1 MFFLLRFALEV
12 AMCNLFFKYF
22 IKQKKNILFL
32 IIIIIIGTVIS
43 SISKI
48 ENNKNK
54 EEQIYSKERVIDIF
68 KEEIKEVDKD
78 LENDNISDEE
88 KTELNNIKKR
98 KTKII
103 NGYEEIIQDI
113 KTENWQALYESEL
126 KHSLD
131 SNGNFALKGFRT
143 NGIDYAANQLTAEIT
158 YKILKYL
165 KENNI
170 PSAHPLYLE
179 KTEFEQ
185 PRTSEESKLL
195 DYYSKKTLIGT
206 SHRLWDFFTNN
217 LVLIYTFIIV
227 VTFGILFSKL
237 EESQNKTIRFLR
249 TSGASKFRIV
259 SSGLFTGGILT
270 IILGLLIPAIFFGI
284 EFLISGS
291 SSFKYPIATYIVKS
305 DYFSLLSFGYKIVPI
320 SDVLIKS
327 SILFLFYGIFIFLVT
342 SAISTFVKSSV
353 KSVILS
359 FGLIATLQMFNKWYN
374 PFSYWRVGKIAD
386 GSINILSKTITY
398 SFDKSCKILA
408 IGICILTIL
417 LICIAFI
424 QDRRRNGYA

>member
-1 MFFLLRFALEV
+1 MIDEGKIGINKIFNRWSHHARQETAEKLEKGSK
-12 AMCNLFFKYF
+12 NNFDF
-22 IKQKKNILFL
+22 ITSFN
-32 IIIIIIGTVIS
+32 
-43 SISKI
+43 
-48 ENNKNK
+48 
-54 EEQIYSKERVIDIF
+54 ERT
-68 KEEIKEVDKD
+68 
-78 LENDNISDEE
+78 NE
-88 KTELNNIKKR
+88 KTKR
-98 KTKII
+98 DSCDRTKNRNEDNFGKILSI
-103 NGYEEIIQDI
+103 VDFENEDI
-113 KTENWQALYESEL
+113 KTENWQVLYEDEL
-126 KHSLD
+126 KRSLD
-131 SNGNFALKGFRT
+131 SNGNFTLKGFRT
-143 NGIDYAANQLTAEIT
+143 NGIDYTANQLTAEIT

-165 KENNI
+165 TENDL

-270 IILGLLIPAIFFGI
+270 IILGLLIPTIFFGI

-291 SSFKYPIATYIVKS
+291 SSFKYPITTYIVKS
-305 DYFSLLSFGYKIVPI
+305 DYYSLMSFGYKIVPI
-320 SDVLIKS
+320 SDILTKS
-327 SILFLFYGIFIFLVT
+327 LILFLLYGLFIFLFT

-386 GSINILSKTITY
+386 GSINILSKTVTY
-398 SFDKSCKILA
+398 SFNKSCKILV

>member
-1 MFFLLRFALEV
+1 
-12 AMCNLFFKYF
+12 MCNLFFKYF

-32 IIIIIIGTVIS
+32 IIIIIIGTFIS

-54 EEQIYSKERVIDIF
+54 EEQISIRERAIEIF

-78 LENDNISDEE
+78 LESSNISDEE
-88 KTELNNIKKR
+88 KIELNNMKKR
-98 KTKII
+98 NIANIQNYEKT
-103 NGYEEIIQDI
+103 IQDI
-113 KTENWQALYESEL
+113 KTKNWQVLYEDEL
-126 KHSLD
+126 NQSLD
-131 SNGNFALKGFRT
+131 SNGNLAIKGFST
-143 NGIDYAANQLTAEIT
+143 NGIDYAANKLTAEIT

-170 PSAHPLYLE
+170 PSAHPLYLD

-185 PRTSEESKLL
+185 PRTLEESKLL

-237 EESQNKTIRFLR
+237 EESQNKTIRFLT
-249 TSGASKFRIV
+249 TSGTSKLRIV

-270 IILGLLIPAIFFGI
+270 IMLGLLIPAIFFGI

-291 SSFKYPIATYIVKS
+291 SSFKYPITTYIVKN
-305 DYFSLLSFGYKIVPI
+305 DYFSLMSFGYKIVPI
-320 SDVLIKS
+320 SDVLTKS
-327 SILFLFYGIFIFLVT
+327 LILFLLDGLFIFLFT

-374 PFSYWRVGKIAD
+374 PFSYWGVGKIAD

-398 SFDKSCKILA
+398 NFNKSCKILV

>member
-1 MFFLLRFALEV
+1 
-12 AMCNLFFKYF
+12 MCNLFFKYF

-32 IIIIIIGTVIS
+32 IVIIIIGTVIS

-54 EEQIYSKERVIDIF
+54 EEQIFSKERAIEIF
-68 KEEIKEVDKD
+68 KEEIKEEDKD
-78 LENDNISDEE
+78 LESSNISDEE
-88 KTELNNIKKR
+88 KIELNNMKKR
-98 KTKII
+98 NIANIQNYEKT
-103 NGYEEIIQDI
+103 IQDI
-113 KTENWQALYESEL
+113 KTENWQVLYEDEL
-126 KHSLD
+126 KRSLD
-131 SNGNFALKGFRT
+131 SNGNFTLKGFRT
-143 NGIDYAANQLTAEIT
+143 NGIDYTANQLTAEIT

-165 KENNI
+165 TENEL

-206 SHRLWDFFTNN
+206 SHRLWDFFSNN

-249 TSGASKFRIV
+249 TSGSSKFRIV

-284 EFLISGS
+284 EFLINGS
-291 SSFKYPIATYIVKS
+291 SSFKYPITTYIVKS
-305 DYFSLLSFGYKIVPI
+305 DYFSLMSFGYKIVPI

-327 SILFLFYGIFIFLVT
+327 LILFLLYGLFIFLVT
-342 SAISTFVKSSV
+342 STISTFVKSSV

-359 FGLIATLQMFNKWYN
+359 FGLIATLQMFNQWYN

-398 SFDKSCKILA
+398 SFNKSCKILV

>member
-1 MFFLLRFALEV
+1 
-12 AMCNLFFKYF
+12 MCNLFFKYF

-54 EEQIYSKERVIDIF
+54 EEQIFSRERAIEIF

-78 LENDNISDEE
+78 LESSNISDEE
-88 KTELNNIKKR
+88 KIELNNMKKR
-98 KTKII
+98 NIANI
-103 NGYEEIIQDI
+103 QNYEKIIQDI
-113 KTENWQALYESEL
+113 KTENWQVLYEREL
-126 KHSLD
+126 KRSLD
-131 SNGNFALKGFRT
+131 SNGNFAIKGFRT
-143 NGIDYAANQLTAEIT
+143 NGIDYTANQLTVEIT
-158 YKILKYL
+158 YEILKYL
-165 KENNI
+165 KENNL

-179 KTEFEQ
+179 KTEFDQ

-195 DYYSKKTLIGT
+195 DYYSKKTLVGT

-237 EESQNKTIRFLR
+237 EESQNKTIRFLK
-249 TSGASKFRIV
+249 TSGASKLRIV

-270 IILGLLIPAIFFGI
+270 ILLGLLIPAIFFGI

-291 SSFKYPIATYIVKS
+291 SSFKYPITTYIVKS
-305 DYFSLLSFGYKIVPI
+305 DYYSLMSFEYKIVPI
-320 SDVLIKS
+320 SDVLTKS
-327 SILFLFYGIFIFLVT
+327 LILFLLYGIFIFLFT

-398 SFDKSCKILA
+398 SFDKSCKILL
-408 IGICILTIL
+408 IGICILTVL

-424 QDRRRNGYA
+424 QYRRRNGYA

>member
-1 MFFLLRFALEV
+1 
-12 AMCNLFFKYF
+12 MCNLFFKYF

-195 DYYSKKTLIGT
+195 DYYSKKTLIET

-291 SSFKYPIATYIVKS
+291 SSFKYPIVTYIVKS
-305 DYFSLLSFGYKIVPI
+305 DYYSLVSFGYKIVPI

-327 SILFLFYGIFIFLVT
+327 LILFLLYGLFVFLFT

-398 SFDKSCKILA
+398 SFDKSCKILL
-408 IGICILTIL
+408 IGICILTVL

>member
-1 MFFLLRFALEV
+1 
-12 AMCNLFFKYF
+12 MCNLFFKYF

-32 IIIIIIGTVIS
+32 IMLIILGFVIS
-43 SISKI
+43 SISKFENDKNTKKQI
-48 ENNKNK
+48 EIH
-54 EEQIYSKERVIDIF
+54 ESVIDDIKLSLEHF
-68 KEEIKEVDKD
+68 KQELKEGKLSEEDKKLNEESQKDYIKIIEIRSRMIDKIKNSD
-78 LENDNISDEE
+78 WEYLYDKELENLKDSDGEF
-88 KTELNNIKKR
+88 TIIDLNNDLVKDYHINKLTVEVTF
-98 KTKII
+98 KT
-103 NGYEEIIQDI
+103 
-113 KTENWQALYESEL
+113 
-126 KHSLD
+126 
-131 SNGNFALKGFRT
+131 
-143 NGIDYAANQLTAEIT
+143 LT
-158 YKILKYL
+158 YL
-165 KENNI
+165 KKYNL

-185 PRTSEESKLL
+185 PRTSEESNLL
-195 DYYSKKTLIGT
+195 DYHSKKTLVGT

-237 EESQNKTIRFLR
+237 EESQNKTIRFLK

-259 SSGLFTGGILT
+259 SSGLFTGGIST
-270 IILGLLIPAIFFGI
+270 IILGLLIPTIFFGI

-291 SSFKYPIATYIVKS
+291 SSLKYPITTYIVKS
-305 DYFSLLSFGYKIVPI
+305 DYYSFMSFGYKIVPI
-320 SDVLIKS
+320 SDVLTKS
-327 SILFLFYGIFIFLVT
+327 LILFLLYGIFIFLVT
-342 SAISTFVKSSV
+342 STISTFVKSSV

-359 FGLIATLQMFNKWYN
+359 FGLIVTLQMFNKWYN

-386 GSINILSKTITY
+386 GSINILSKTITF
-398 SFDKSCKILA
+398 SFDKSCKILV

>member
-1 MFFLLRFALEV
+1 
-12 AMCNLFFKYF
+12 MCNLFFKYF
-22 IKQKKNILFL
+22 IKQKKNIIFL
-32 IIIIIIGTVIS
+32 IVIIILGIVIS

-48 ENNKNK
+48 ENKKTNDEYISSK
-54 EEQIYSKERVIDIF
+54 EETLKNHESIIKENEEKLSQDNLT
-68 KEEIKEVDKD
+68 KEEIEDLIREREDFSKLLEDDKVKYEASKNYD
-78 LENDNISDEE
+78 WKTLYEIYMEFLKPE
-88 KTELNNIKKR
+88 KTNSFIAMGLDTI
-98 KTKII
+98 
-103 NGYEEIIQDI
+103 DI
-113 KTENWQALYESEL
+113 
-126 KHSLD
+126 HP
-131 SNGNFALKGFRT
+131 
-143 NGIDYAANQLTAEIT
+143 LTIEIT
-158 YKILKYL
+158 YETLKYL
-165 KENNI
+165 KDNNI
-170 PSAHPLYLE
+170 PSAHSLNLQR
-179 KTEFEQ
+179 TEFDQ
-185 PRTSEESKLL
+185 PRTSEESKYL
-195 DYYSKKTLIGT
+195 DDNSKKTLIGT

-249 TSGASKFRIV
+249 ISGASKFRIV

-291 SSFKYPIATYIVKS
+291 SSFKYPITTYIVKN
-305 DYFSLLSFGYKIVPI
+305 DYYSLMSFGYKIVPI
-320 SDVLIKS
+320 SDVLLKS
-327 SILFLFYGIFIFLVT
+327 LILFLLYGLFIFLFT
-342 SAISTFVKSSV
+342 STISTFVKSSV

-398 SFDKSCKILA
+398 SFNKSCKILV

>member
-1 MFFLLRFALEV
+1 
-12 AMCNLFFKYF
+12 MCNLFFKYF

-32 IIIIIIGTVIS
+32 IMLIMLGFVIS
-43 SISKI
+43 SISKFENDKNTKKQI
-48 ENNKNK
+48 EIH
-54 EEQIYSKERVIDIF
+54 ESVIDDIKLSLEHF
-68 KEEIKEVDKD
+68 KQELKEGKLSEEDKKLNEESQKDYIKIIEIRSRMIDKIKNSD
-78 LENDNISDEE
+78 WEYLYDKELENLKDSDGEF
-88 KTELNNIKKR
+88 TIIDLNNDLVKDYHINKLTVEVTF
-98 KTKII
+98 KT
-103 NGYEEIIQDI
+103 
-113 KTENWQALYESEL
+113 
-126 KHSLD
+126 
-131 SNGNFALKGFRT
+131 
-143 NGIDYAANQLTAEIT
+143 LT
-158 YKILKYL
+158 YL
-165 KENNI
+165 KKYNL
-170 PSAHPLYLE
+170 PSAHPLFLE

-185 PRTSEESKLL
+185 PKTSEESNLL
-195 DYYSKKTLIGT
+195 DYHSKKTLVGT
-206 SHRLWDFFTNN
+206 SHRLWDFFSNN

-259 SSGLFTGGILT
+259 SSGLFTGVILT
-270 IILGLLIPAIFFGI
+270 ILLGLLIPAIFFGI

-291 SSFKYPIATYIVKS
+291 SSFKYPITTYIVKS
-305 DYFSLLSFGYKIVPI
+305 DYYSLMSFGYKIVPI

-327 SILFLFYGIFIFLVT
+327 LILFLLYGIFIFLVT

-386 GSINILSKTITY
+386 GSTNILSKTITY
-398 SFDKSCKILA
+398 SFDKSCKILL

-417 LICIAFI
+417 LICLAFI

>member
-1 MFFLLRFALEV
+1 
-12 AMCNLFFKYF
+12 MCNLFFKYF

-32 IIIIIIGTVIS
+32 IIIIILGIVMTSV
-43 SISKI
+43 SKI

-54 EEQIYSKERVIDIF
+54 EEQIYSKERAIEIF

-88 KTELNNIKKR
+88 KTELNNMKKR
-98 KTKII
+98 NIANIQNYEKT
-103 NGYEEIIQDI
+103 IQDI

-131 SNGNFALKGFRT
+131 SNGNFALKGFRS
-143 NGIDYAANQLTAEIT
+143 NGIDYTANQLTAEIT

-165 KENNI
+165 TENDL

-291 SSFKYPIATYIVKS
+291 SSFKYPITTYIVKS
-305 DYFSLLSFGYKIVPI
+305 DYFSLMSFGYKIVPI

-327 SILFLFYGIFIFLVT
+327 LILFLLYGLFIFLFT
-342 SAISTFVKSSV
+342 STISTFVKSSV

-398 SFDKSCKILA
+398 SFNKSCKILV

>member
-1 MFFLLRFALEV
+1 
-12 AMCNLFFKYF
+12 MCNLFFKYF

-32 IIIIIIGTVIS
+32 IIIIIFGFGIS
-43 SISKI
+43 SISKF
-48 ENNKNK
+48 ENNKTK
-54 EEQIYSKERVIDIF
+54 EEQISSKERAIELL
-68 KEEIKEVDKD
+68 KEDVKEVDKD
-78 LENDNISDEE
+78 LENNNISDEE
-88 KTELNNIKKR
+88 KTELNNMKKR
-98 KTKII
+98 NIKII
-103 NGYEEIIQDI
+103 NSYEEIIQDI

-143 NGIDYAANQLTAEIT
+143 NGIDYAANQLTVEIT

-206 SHRLWDFFTNN
+206 PHRLWDFFTNN

-291 SSFKYPIATYIVKS
+291 SSFKYPITTYIVKS
-305 DYFSLLSFGYKIVPI
+305 DYFSLMSFGYKIVPI

-327 SILFLFYGIFIFLVT
+327 LILFLLYGLFIFLFT
-342 SAISTFVKSSV
+342 SAISTFVKSSF
-353 KSVILS
+353 KTVILS

>member
-1 MFFLLRFALEV
+1 
-12 AMCNLFFKYF
+12 MCNLFFKYF

-32 IIIIIIGTVIS
+32 IIIISFGLIMS

-48 ENNKNK
+48 ENKKTNDEYISSK
-54 EEQIYSKERVIDIF
+54 EESLKYHESIVKEAEEKLSQNNLT
-68 KEEIKEVDKD
+68 KEEIEDLNRIKEDFSKL
-78 LENDNISDEE
+78 LEDDRV
-88 KTELNNIKKR
+88 K
-98 KTKII
+98 
-103 NGYEEIIQDI
+103 YEAS
-113 KTENWQALYESEL
+113 KNSNWKALYEIHMEFL
-126 KHSLD
+126 KPEKTNSFIAMGLD
-131 SNGNFALKGFRT
+131 T
-143 NGIDYAANQLTAEIT
+143 IDIHPLTIEIT
-158 YKILKYL
+158 YETLKYL
-165 KENNI
+165 KGNNI
-170 PSAHPLYLE
+170 PSAHPLNLQR
-179 KTEFEQ
+179 TEFDQ
-185 PRTSEESKLL
+185 PRTSEEEKILNLS
-195 DYYSKKTLIGT
+195 SKKTLVGT

-291 SSFKYPIATYIVKS
+291 SSFKYPITTYIVKS
-305 DYFSLLSFGYKIVPI
+305 DYFSLMSFGYKIVPI

-327 SILFLFYGIFIFLVT
+327 LILFLLYGIFIFLVT

-398 SFDKSCKILA
+398 SFNKSCKILV
-408 IGICILTIL
+408 IEICILTIL

>member
-1 MFFLLRFALEV
+1 
-12 AMCNLFFKYF
+12 MCNLFFKYF
-22 IKQKKNILFL
+22 IKQKIFFLFFIFITL
-32 IIIIIIGTVIS
+32 FGVAIS
-43 SISKI
+43 LNSQF
-48 ENNKNK
+48 ENKNSTKK
-54 EEQIYSKERVIDIF
+54 EISHYEQVIDVNKQDIEQI
-68 KEEIKEVDKD
+68 
-78 LENDNISDEE
+78 DEE
-88 KTELNNIKKR
+88 LKNVGNSEEDINDLNNSKKHFLKVIETYEMLIKNVKNNNW
-98 KTKII
+98 KSMYEYEMSNLKDSDGQFTIYAVNNMFI
-103 NGYEEIIQDI
+103 NELTVEISYE
-113 KTENWQALYESEL
+113 T
-126 KHSLD
+126 
-131 SNGNFALKGFRT
+131 
-143 NGIDYAANQLTAEIT
+143 
-158 YKILKYL
+158 LKYL
-165 KENNI
+165 KDNNI
-170 PSAHPLYLE
+170 PSAHPLNLQR
-179 KTEFEQ
+179 TEFEQ
-185 PRTSEESKLL
+185 PRTSEESKFL

-237 EESQNKTIRFLR
+237 EESQNKTIRFLT

-284 EFLISGS
+284 EFLINGS
-291 SSFKYPIATYIVKS
+291 SSFKYPITTYIVKN
-305 DYFSLLSFGYKIVPI
+305 DYYSLMSFGYEIVPI
-320 SDVLIKS
+320 SDVLTKS
-327 SILFLFYGIFIFLVT
+327 LILFLLYGLFIFLFT
-342 SAISTFVKSSV
+342 STISTFVKSSV

-398 SFDKSCKILA
+398 SFNKSCKILV
-408 IGICILTIL
+408 IGIFILTFL

>member
-1 MFFLLRFALEV
+1 
-12 AMCNLFFKYF
+12 
-22 IKQKKNILFL
+22 
-32 IIIIIIGTVIS
+32 IIIIGTVIS

-54 EEQIYSKERVIDIF
+54 EEQIFSKERAIEIF
-68 KEEIKEVDKD
+68 KEEIKEEDKD
-78 LENDNISDEE
+78 LESSNISDEE
-88 KTELNNIKKR
+88 KIELNNMKKR
-98 KTKII
+98 NIANIQNYEKT
-103 NGYEEIIQDI
+103 IQDI
-113 KTENWQALYESEL
+113 KTENWQVLYEDEL
-126 KHSLD
+126 KRSLD
-131 SNGNFALKGFRT
+131 SNGNFTLKGFRT
-143 NGIDYAANQLTAEIT
+143 NGIDYTANQLTAEIT

-165 KENNI
+165 TENEL

-206 SHRLWDFFTNN
+206 SHRLWDFFSNN

-249 TSGASKFRIV
+249 TSGSSKFRIV

-284 EFLISGS
+284 EFLINGS
-291 SSFKYPIATYIVKS
+291 SSFKYPITTYIIKN
-305 DYFSLLSFGYKIVPI
+305 DYFSLMSFGYKIASI

-327 SILFLFYGIFIFLVT
+327 LILFLLYELFIFLVT
-342 SAISTFVKSSV
+342 STISTFVKSSV

-359 FGLIATLQMFNKWYN
+359 FGLIATLQMFNQWYN

-398 SFDKSCKILA
+398 SFNKSCKILA

-424 QDRRRNGYA
+424 QDKRM

>member
-1 MFFLLRFALEV
+1 
-12 AMCNLFFKYF
+12 MCNLFFKYF

-32 IIIIIIGTVIS
+32 IIIIILGIVMTSV
-43 SISKI
+43 SKI

-54 EEQIYSKERVIDIF
+54 EEQIYSKERVIEIF

-78 LENDNISDEE
+78 LESDNISDEE
-88 KTELNNIKKR
+88 RIELNNMKKR
-98 KTKII
+98 NIASI
-103 NGYEEIIQDI
+103 QYYEKIIQDI
-113 KTENWQALYESEL
+113 KDENWQVLYEDEL
-126 KHSLD
+126 KLSLD
-131 SNGNFALKGFRT
+131 SNGNLAIKGFST
-143 NGIDYAANQLTAEIT
+143 NGIDYAANKLTAEIT

-170 PSAHPLYLE
+170 PSAHPLYLD

-185 PRTSEESKLL
+185 PRTLEESKLL

-249 TSGASKFRIV
+249 ASGASKFRIV

-291 SSFKYPIATYIVKS
+291 SSFKYPITTYIVKN
-305 DYFSLLSFGYKIVPI
+305 DYYSLMSFGYKIVPI
-320 SDVLIKS
+320 SDVLTKS
-327 SILFLFYGIFIFLVT
+327 LILFLLYGLFIFLFT

-353 KSVILS
+353 KTVILS

-398 SFDKSCKILA
+398 SFNKSCKILV

-424 QDRRRNGYA
+424 QDRRRKYA

>member
-1 MFFLLRFALEV
+1 
-12 AMCNLFFKYF
+12 MCNLFFKYF

-54 EEQIYSKERVIDIF
+54 EEQIFSRERVIEIF

-78 LENDNISDEE
+78 LESSNISDEE
-88 KTELNNIKKR
+88 KIELNNMKKR
-98 KTKII
+98 NIANI
-103 NGYEEIIQDI
+103 QYYEKIIQDI
-113 KTENWQALYESEL
+113 KAENWYALYEDEL
-126 KHSLD
+126 KRSLD
-131 SNGNFALKGFRT
+131 PNGNFVSKGFVKK
-143 NGIDYAANQLTAEIT
+143 GISYTVDKLTAEIT

-165 KENNI
+165 TENEL

-179 KTEFEQ
+179 KTEFDQ

-249 TSGASKFRIV
+249 TSGASKLRIV

-270 IILGLLIPAIFFGI
+270 IVLGLLIPAIFFGI

-291 SSFKYPIATYIVKS
+291 SSFKYPITTYIVKS
-305 DYFSLLSFGYKIVPI
+305 DYFSLMSFGYKIVPI
-320 SDVLIKS
+320 SDVLTKS
-327 SILFLFYGIFIFLVT
+327 LILFLLYGIFIFLVT
-342 SAISTFVKSSV
+342 STISTFVKSSV
-353 KSVILS
+353 KCVILS

-386 GSINILSKTITY
+386 GSINFLSKTITY

>member
-1 MFFLLRFALEV
+1 
-12 AMCNLFFKYF
+12 MCNLFFKYF
-22 IKQKKNILFL
+22 IKQKKNIIFL
-32 IIIIIIGTVIS
+32 IVIIILGIFIS

-48 ENNKNK
+48 ENKKTNDEYISSK
-54 EEQIYSKERVIDIF
+54 EETLKNHESIIKEIEEKLSQDNLT
-68 KEEIKEVDKD
+68 KEEIED
-78 LENDNISDEE
+78 LIREREDFSKLLEDGKVKYEASKNYDWKTLYEIYMEFLKPE
-88 KTELNNIKKR
+88 KTNSFIAMGLDTI
-98 KTKII
+98 
-103 NGYEEIIQDI
+103 DI
-113 KTENWQALYESEL
+113 
-126 KHSLD
+126 HP
-131 SNGNFALKGFRT
+131 
-143 NGIDYAANQLTAEIT
+143 LTIEIT
-158 YKILKYL
+158 YETLKYL
-165 KENNI
+165 KDNNI
-170 PSAHPLYLE
+170 PSAQPLNLQR
-179 KTEFEQ
+179 TEFEQ

-237 EESQNKTIRFLR
+237 EDSQNKTIRFLR

-270 IILGLLIPAIFFGI
+270 IILGLLIPTIFFGI

-291 SSFKYPIATYIVKS
+291 SSFKYPITTYIVKN
-305 DYFSLLSFGYKIVPI
+305 DYFSLMSFGYKIVPI
-320 SDVLIKS
+320 SDVLTKS
-327 SILFLFYGIFIFLVT
+327 LILFLLYGLFIFLFT

-398 SFDKSCKILA
+398 SFNKSCKILV
-408 IGICILTIL
+408 IVICILTIL
-417 LICIAFI
+417 LICIAFV
-424 QDRRRNGYA
+424 QDKIMRKYA

>member
-1 MFFLLRFALEV
+1 
-12 AMCNLFFKYF
+12 MCNLFFKYF

-54 EEQIYSKERVIDIF
+54 EEQIFSRERVIEIF

-98 KTKII
+98 KIKII
-103 NGYEEIIQDI
+103 KGYEEIIQNI
-113 KTENWQALYESEL
+113 KNENWQVLYEDEL
-126 KHSLD
+126 KHFLD
-131 SNGNFALKGFRT
+131 PNGNFISKGFVKKGVSYT
-143 NGIDYAANQLTAEIT
+143 VDQLTVEIT
-158 YKILKYL
+158 YEILKYL

-170 PSAHPLYLE
+170 PSAHPLNIQR
-179 KTEFEQ
+179 TEFDQ
-185 PRTSEESKLL
+185 PRTSEESNLL
-195 DYYSKKTLIGT
+195 DYHSKKTLVGT
-206 SHRLWDFFTNN
+206 SHRLWDFFSNN

-270 IILGLLIPAIFFGI
+270 IILGLLIPTIFFGI
-284 EFLISGS
+284 EFLINGS
-291 SSFKYPIATYIVKS
+291 SSFKYPITTYIVKS
-305 DYFSLLSFGYKIVPI
+305 DYFSLMSFGYKIVPI

-327 SILFLFYGIFIFLVT
+327 LILFLLYGLFIFLFT
-342 SAISTFVKSSV
+342 STISTFVKSSV

-386 GSINILSKTITY
+386 GSINFLFKTITY

>member
-1 MFFLLRFALEV
+1 
-12 AMCNLFFKYF
+12 MCNLFFKYF

-54 EEQIYSKERVIDIF
+54 EEQIFSRERVIEIF
-68 KEEIKEVDKD
+68 KEEIKEEDKD
-78 LENDNISDEE
+78 LESSNISDEE
-88 KTELNNIKKR
+88 KIELNNMKKR
-98 KTKII
+98 NIANIQNYEKT
-103 NGYEEIIQDI
+103 IQDI
-113 KTENWQALYESEL
+113 KTENWQVLYEDEL
-126 KHSLD
+126 KRSLD
-131 SNGNFALKGFRT
+131 SNGNFTLKGFRT
-143 NGIDYAANQLTAEIT
+143 NGIDYTANQLTAEIT

-165 KENNI
+165 TENEL

-206 SHRLWDFFTNN
+206 SHRLWDFFSNN

-284 EFLISGS
+284 EFLINGS
-291 SSFKYPIATYIVKS
+291 SSFKYPITTYIVKS
-305 DYFSLLSFGYKIVPI
+305 DYFSLMSFGYKIVPI

-327 SILFLFYGIFIFLVT
+327 LILFLLYGLFIFLFT
-342 SAISTFVKSSV
+342 STISTFVKSSV

-359 FGLIATLQMFNKWYN
+359 FGMIVTLQMFNKWYN

-398 SFDKSCKILA
+398 SFNKSCKILV

>member
-1 MFFLLRFALEV
+1 
-12 AMCNLFFKYF
+12 MCNLFFKYF

-32 IIIIIIGTVIS
+32 IVIIIIGTVIS

-54 EEQIYSKERVIDIF
+54 EEQIFSKERAIEIF
-68 KEEIKEVDKD
+68 KEEIKEEDKD
-78 LENDNISDEE
+78 LESSNISDEE
-88 KTELNNIKKR
+88 KIELNNMKKR
-98 KTKII
+98 NIANIQNYEKT
-103 NGYEEIIQDI
+103 IQDI
-113 KTENWQALYESEL
+113 KTENWQSLYEDEL
-126 KHSLD
+126 KRSLD
-131 SNGNFALKGFRT
+131 SNGNFTLKGFRT
-143 NGIDYAANQLTAEIT
+143 NGIDYTANQLTAEIT

-165 KENNI
+165 TENEL
-170 PSAHPLYLE
+170 PSAHPLNIQR
-179 KTEFEQ
+179 TEFEQ
-185 PRTSEESKLL
+185 PRTSEESNLL
-195 DYYSKKTLIGT
+195 DYHSKKTLVGT

-237 EESQNKTIRFLR
+237 EESQNKTIRFLK

-259 SSGLFTGGILT
+259 SSGLFTGGIST
-270 IILGLLIPAIFFGI
+270 IILGLLIPTIFFGI

-291 SSFKYPIATYIVKS
+291 SSLKYPITTYIVKS
-305 DYFSLLSFGYKIVPI
+305 DYYSFMSFGYKIVPI
-320 SDVLIKS
+320 SDVLTKS
-327 SILFLFYGIFIFLVT
+327 LILFLLYGIFIFLVT
-342 SAISTFVKSSV
+342 STISTFVKSSV

-359 FGLIATLQMFNKWYN
+359 FGLIVTLQMFNKWYN

-386 GSINILSKTITY
+386 GSINILSKTITF
-398 SFDKSCKILA
+398 SFDKSCKILV

>member
-1 MFFLLRFALEV
+1 
-12 AMCNLFFKYF
+12 MCNLFFKYF
-22 IKQKKNILFL
+22 IRQKKNILFL
-32 IIIIIIGTVIS
+32 IVIIILGIVMTSV
-43 SISKI
+43 SKI

-54 EEQIYSKERVIDIF
+54 EEQISIRKRAIEIF
-68 KEEIKEVDKD
+68 KEEIKDVDKD
-78 LENDNISDEE
+78 LESDNVSDEE
-88 KTELNNIKKR
+88 KTELNDMKKR
-98 KTKII
+98 DIANI
-103 NGYEEIIQDI
+103 QYYEKIIQDI
-113 KTENWQALYESEL
+113 KDGNWQVLYGDEL
-126 KHSLD
+126 KLSLD
-131 SNGNFALKGFRT
+131 SNGNFALKGFST
-143 NGIDYAANQLTAEIT
+143 NGIDYTANQLTAEIT

-170 PSAHPLYLE
+170 PSAHPLYLD

-185 PRTSEESKLL
+185 PQTLEESKLL

-237 EESQNKTIRFLR
+237 EESQNKTIRFLT
-249 TSGASKFRIV
+249 TSGTSKFRIV

-270 IILGLLIPAIFFGI
+270 IILGLLIPTIFFGI

-291 SSFKYPIATYIVKS
+291 SSFKYPITTYIVKN
-305 DYFSLLSFGYKIVPI
+305 DYYSLMSFGYKIVPM

-327 SILFLFYGIFIFLVT
+327 LILFLLYGLFIFLFT
-342 SAISTFVKSSV
+342 STISTFVKSSV

-386 GSINILSKTITY
+386 GSINILSKTVTY
-398 SFDKSCKILA
+398 SFNKSCKILV

>member
-1 MFFLLRFALEV
+1 
-12 AMCNLFFKYF
+12 MCNLFFKYF

-54 EEQIYSKERVIDIF
+54 EEQIFSRERAIEIF

-78 LENDNISDEE
+78 LESSNISDEE
-88 KTELNNIKKR
+88 KIELNNMKKR
-98 KTKII
+98 NIANI
-103 NGYEEIIQDI
+103 QNYEKIIQDI
-113 KTENWQALYESEL
+113 KTENWLVLYEREL
-126 KHSLD
+126 KRSLD
-131 SNGNFALKGFRT
+131 SNGNFAIKGFRT
-143 NGIDYAANQLTAEIT
+143 NGIDYTANQLTVEIT
-158 YKILKYL
+158 YEILKYL
-165 KENNI
+165 KENNL

-179 KTEFEQ
+179 KTEFDQ

-195 DYYSKKTLIGT
+195 DYYSKKTLVGT

-237 EESQNKTIRFLR
+237 EESQNKTIRFLK
-249 TSGASKFRIV
+249 TSGASKLRIV

-270 IILGLLIPAIFFGI
+270 ILLGLLIPTIFFGI
-284 EFLISGS
+284 EFLINGS
-291 SSFKYPIATYIVKS
+291 SSFKYPITTYIAKS
-305 DYFSLLSFGYKIVPI
+305 DYYSLLSFGYKIVPI

-327 SILFLFYGIFIFLVT
+327 LILFLLYGIFIFLFT
-342 SAISTFVKSSV
+342 SAISTFVKSSF
-353 KSVILS
+353 KTVILS

-398 SFDKSCKILA
+398 SFNKSCKILA

>member
-1 MFFLLRFALEV
+1 
-12 AMCNLFFKYF
+12 MCNLFFKYF

-48 ENNKNK
+48 ENKKTNDEYISSK
-54 EEQIYSKERVIDIF
+54 EETLKNHESIIKEIEEKLSQDNLT
-68 KEEIKEVDKD
+68 KEEIEALTRDREDFSKLLEDDKVKYEASKNYD
-78 LENDNISDEE
+78 WKTLYEIYMEFLKPE
-88 KTELNNIKKR
+88 KTNSFIAMGLDTI
-98 KTKII
+98 
-103 NGYEEIIQDI
+103 DI
-113 KTENWQALYESEL
+113 
-126 KHSLD
+126 HP
-131 SNGNFALKGFRT
+131 
-143 NGIDYAANQLTAEIT
+143 LTIEIT
-158 YKILKYL
+158 YETLKYL
-165 KENNI
+165 KDNNI
-170 PSAHPLYLE
+170 PSAHPLNLQR
-179 KTEFEQ
+179 TEFEQ

-259 SSGLFTGGILT
+259 LSGLFTGGILT

-291 SSFKYPIATYIVKS
+291 SSFKYPITTYIVKN
-305 DYFSLLSFGYKIVPI
+305 DYFSLMSFGYKIVPI
-320 SDVLIKS
+320 SDVLTKS
-327 SILFLFYGIFIFLVT
+327 LILFLLYGLFIFLFT

-398 SFDKSCKILA
+398 SFNKSCKILA

-417 LICIAFI
+417 LICIVFVKDKI
-424 QDRRRNGYA
+424 MRKYA

>member
-1 MFFLLRFALEV
+1 
-12 AMCNLFFKYF
+12 MCNLFFKYF

-54 EEQIYSKERVIDIF
+54 EEQIFSRERVIDIF
-68 KEEIKEVDKD
+68 KQDIKEVDKD

-88 KTELNNIKKR
+88 KTELNNMKKR
-98 KTKII
+98 NIANIQNYEKT
-103 NGYEEIIQDI
+103 IQDI
-113 KTENWQALYESEL
+113 KTENWQALYEREL
-126 KHSLD
+126 NRFLD
-131 SNGNFALKGFRT
+131 SDGNFISKGFSSK
-143 NGIDYAANQLTAEIT
+143 GISYTANKLTVEIT
-158 YKILKYL
+158 YEILKYL

-170 PSAHPLYLE
+170 PSAHPLNIQR
-179 KTEFEQ
+179 TEFDQ

-217 LVLIYTFIIV
+217 LMLIYTFIIV

-284 EFLISGS
+284 EF
-291 SSFKYPIATYIVKS
+291 
-305 DYFSLLSFGYKIVPI
+305 
-320 SDVLIKS
+320 
-327 SILFLFYGIFIFLVT
+327 
-342 SAISTFVKSSV
+342 
-353 KSVILS
+353 
-359 FGLIATLQMFNKWYN
+359 
-374 PFSYWRVGKIAD
+374 
-386 GSINILSKTITY
+386 
-398 SFDKSCKILA
+398 
-408 IGICILTIL
+408 
-417 LICIAFI
+417 
-424 QDRRRNGYA
+424 

>member
-1 MFFLLRFALEV
+1 
-12 AMCNLFFKYF
+12 MCNLFFKYF

-32 IIIIIIGTVIS
+32 IVIIIIGTVIS

-54 EEQIYSKERVIDIF
+54 EEQIFSKERAIEIF

-98 KTKII
+98 KIKII
-103 NGYEEIIQDI
+103 KGYEEIIQNI
-113 KTENWQALYESEL
+113 KNENWQVLYEDEL
-126 KHSLD
+126 KHFLD
-131 SNGNFALKGFRT
+131 PNGNFISKGFVKKGVSYT
-143 NGIDYAANQLTAEIT
+143 VDQLTVEIT
-158 YKILKYL
+158 YEILKYL

-170 PSAHPLYLE
+170 PSAHPLNIQR
-179 KTEFEQ
+179 TEFDQ
-185 PRTSEESKLL
+185 PRTSEESNLL
-195 DYYSKKTLIGT
+195 DYHSKKTLVGT
-206 SHRLWDFFTNN
+206 SHRLWDFFSNN

-270 IILGLLIPAIFFGI
+270 IILGLLIPTIFFGI
-284 EFLISGS
+284 EFLINGS
-291 SSFKYPIATYIVKS
+291 SSFKYPITTYIVKS
-305 DYFSLLSFGYKIVPI
+305 DYFSLMSFGYKIVPI

-327 SILFLFYGIFIFLVT
+327 LILFLLYGLFIFLFT
-342 SAISTFVKSSV
+342 STISTFVKSSV

-386 GSINILSKTITY
+386 GSINFLFKTITY

>member
-1 MFFLLRFALEV
+1 
-12 AMCNLFFKYF
+12 MCNLFFKYF

-32 IIIIIIGTVIS
+32 IIIISFGLIMS

-48 ENNKNK
+48 ENKKTNDEYISSK
-54 EEQIYSKERVIDIF
+54 EESLKYHESIVKEAEEKLSQNNLT
-68 KEEIKEVDKD
+68 KEEIEDLNRIKEDFSKL
-78 LENDNISDEE
+78 LEDDRV
-88 KTELNNIKKR
+88 K
-98 KTKII
+98 
-103 NGYEEIIQDI
+103 YEAS
-113 KTENWQALYESEL
+113 KNSNWKALYEIHMEFL
-126 KHSLD
+126 KPEKTNSFIAMGLD
-131 SNGNFALKGFRT
+131 T
-143 NGIDYAANQLTAEIT
+143 IDIHPLTIEIT
-158 YKILKYL
+158 YETLKYL
-165 KENNI
+165 KGNNI
-170 PSAHPLYLE
+170 PSAHPLNLQR
-179 KTEFEQ
+179 TEFDQ
-185 PRTSEESKLL
+185 PRTSEEEKILNLS
-195 DYYSKKTLIGT
+195 SKKTLVGT

-249 TSGASKFRIV
+249 SSGTSKLRIV

-270 IILGLLIPAIFFGI
+270 IILGLLIPAMFFGI

-291 SSFKYPIATYIVKS
+291 SSFKYPITTYIVKS
-305 DYFSLLSFGYKIVPI
+305 DYFSLMSFGYKIVPI

-327 SILFLFYGIFIFLVT
+327 LISFLLYGIFIFLVT
-342 SAISTFVKSSV
+342 STISTFVKSSV

-386 GSINILSKTITY
+386 GSINFLFKTITY
-398 SFDKSCKILA
+398 SFDKSCKILI

-417 LICIAFI
+417 LICLAFI
-424 QDRRRNGYA
+424 QDRRRSKYA

>member
-1 MFFLLRFALEV
+1 
-12 AMCNLFFKYF
+12 MCNLFFKYF

-32 IIIIIIGTVIS
+32 IIIIIFGFIIS
-43 SISKI
+43 SVSKI

-54 EEQIYSKERVIDIF
+54 EEQISIREKAIEIF

-206 SHRLWDFFTNN
+206 SHRLWDFFSNN

-284 EFLISGS
+284 EFLINGS
-291 SSFKYPIATYIVKS
+291 SSFKYPITTYIVKN
-305 DYFSLLSFGYKIVPI
+305 DYFSLMSFGYKIVPI
-320 SDVLIKS
+320 SDVLTKS
-327 SILFLFYGIFIFLVT
+327 LILFLLYGLFIFLFT

-398 SFDKSCKILA
+398 SFDKSCKILV

-417 LICIAFI
+417 LICIAFV
-424 QDRRRNGYA
+424 QDRRRSKYA

>member
-1 MFFLLRFALEV
+1 
-12 AMCNLFFKYF
+12 MCNLFFKYF

-185 PRTSEESKLL
+185 PRTSEESKLF

-270 IILGLLIPAIFFGI
+270 TILGLLIPAIFFGI

-291 SSFKYPIATYIVKS
+291 SSFKYPITTYIVKS

-327 SILFLFYGIFIFLVT
+327 LILFLLYGLFIFLFT

-398 SFDKSCKILA
+398 SFNKSCKILV

>member
-1 MFFLLRFALEV
+1 MY
-12 AMCNLFFKYF
+12 NLFFKYF

-32 IIIIIIGTVIS
+32 IIIIIFGFGIS
-43 SISKI
+43 SISKF
-48 ENNKNK
+48 ENNKTK
-54 EEQIYSKERVIDIF
+54 EEQISSKERAIELL
-68 KEEIKEVDKD
+68 KENFKEVDKD
-78 LENDNISDEE
+78 LENDDIPDEE
-88 KTELNNIKKR
+88 KTEFNNMKKR
-98 KTKII
+98 NIANI
-103 NGYEEIIQDI
+103 QSYEKIIQDI
-113 KTENWQALYESEL
+113 KAENWQALYEREL
-126 KHSLD
+126 KSSLD

-143 NGIDYAANQLTAEIT
+143 NGIDYTANKLTVEIT

-170 PSAHPLYLE
+170 PSAHPLFLE
-179 KTEFEQ
+179 KTEFEEL
-185 PRTSEESKLL
+185 RTSEESKLL
-195 DYYSKKTLIGT
+195 DYYSKKTLVGT

-270 IILGLLIPAIFFGI
+270 IILGLLIPAMFFGI

-291 SSFKYPIATYIVKS
+291 SSFKYPIVTYIVKS
-305 DYFSLLSFGYKIVPI
+305 DYYSLMSFGYKIVPI
-320 SDVLIKS
+320 SDVLTKS
-327 SILFLFYGIFIFLVT
+327 LILFLLYGIFIFLFT

-417 LICIAFI
+417 LICLAFMR
-424 QDRRRNGYA
+424 DRKKNR

>member
-1 MFFLLRFALEV
+1 
-12 AMCNLFFKYF
+12 MCNLFLKYF

-32 IIIIIIGTVIS
+32 IIIIIFGTVMS
-43 SISKI
+43 SVSKI
-48 ENNKNK
+48 ENNKTK
-54 EEQIYSKERVIDIF
+54 EEQIFSKERAIEIF
-68 KEEIKEVDKD
+68 KQDIKEVDKD
-78 LENDNISDEE
+78 LENDNVSDEE

-98 KTKII
+98 KIKII
-103 NGYEEIIQDI
+103 KGYEETIQDI
-113 KTENWQALYESEL
+113 KDENWHSLYEREL
-126 KHSLD
+126 NHFLD
-131 SNGNFALKGFRT
+131 SNGNFISKGFGSK
-143 NGIDYAANQLTAEIT
+143 GISFTASEVTVEIT
-158 YKILKYL
+158 YKVLKYL
-165 KENNI
+165 IENNI
-170 PSAHPLYLE
+170 PSAYPLNLQR
-179 KTEFEQ
+179 TEFDQ
-185 PRTSEESKLL
+185 PRTSEEEKIL
-195 DYYSKKTLIGT
+195 DYYSKKTLVGT

-217 LVLIYTFIIV
+217 LLLIYTFIIV

-237 EESQNKTIRFLR
+237 EESQNKTIRFLK

-291 SSFKYPIATYIVKS
+291 SSFKYPITTYIVKS
-305 DYFSLLSFGYKIVPI
+305 NYFSLMSFGYKIVPI

-327 SILFLFYGIFIFLVT
+327 LILFLLYGLFIFLFT
-342 SAISTFVKSSV
+342 STISTFVKSSV

-386 GSINILSKTITY
+386 GSINFLFKTITY